1 MNLTSSCRPFQV
13 LQFHIA
19 PSSCQCMLAIARLLT
34 RPEALSNSNCWS
46 LVGQQLWQG
55 DFLRLKDSRRQMPYM
70 WLSSLKIVSISYKA
84 ECHMYS
90 WCKIEYIIELHIQY
104 FHGKSDP
111 EWLGVTRTCSRETD
125 EKFAKACMLAKLCT
139 FAAEEV
145 PAPPARTKGSVVTCC
160 MLVVLRNN
168 LLSVVNSK
176 FLSFAKAVI
185 SGITVTGAILH
196 LQGVM
201 AWPRGASSLG
211 ILPALFIY
219 CSWEVVGT
227 AKPGGGQRSP
237 SSGNGCW
244 SCPTVEGVKKA
255 RWTWP
260 TCCVPL

>member
-104 FHGKSDP
+104 FHGKSDT
-111 EWLGVTRTCSRETD
+111 EWLGVTWCDLEWPGRAHVKLMRSLRKLACWQSYALSQLRRCQPPLHEPREVLLH
-125 EKFAKACMLAKLCT
+125 AAC
-139 FAAEEV
+139 
-145 PAPPARTKGSVVTCC
+145 
-160 MLVVLRNN
+160 
-168 LLSVVNSK
+168 
-176 FLSFAKAVI
+176 
-185 SGITVTGAILH
+185 
-196 LQGVM
+196 
-201 AWPRGASSLG
+201 W
-211 ILPALFIY
+211 
-219 CSWEVVGT
+219 
-227 AKPGGGQRSP
+227 
-237 SSGNGCW
+237 
-244 SCPTVEGVKKA
+244 
-255 RWTWP
+255 
-260 TCCVPL
+260 